1 MTRRAK
7 HGALHS
13 SYELSMIVS
22 RAPRA
27 GFAIWRLM
35 STSSVTFD
43 GRQPP
48 LPSPQLPLRASPAVR
63 TPARGSQR

>member
-27 GFAIWRLM
+27 
-35 STSSVTFD
+35 
-43 GRQPP
+43 
-48 LPSPQLPLRASPAVR
+48 
-63 TPARGSQR
+63 QRVCDLAFNVDVVCHI